1 MNNSLHLAVIFIGG
15 PFLLLWL
22 IERLVTIKGKPVKFT
37 ARKIPYILLIIAAL
51 PIIVLTCAWVSV
63 AQPTIGKFDV
73 VTIGVVIAI
82 VGLLVLTIWEYG
94 AFFVGTL
101 TFVSITLK
109 KRKNR

>member
-1 MNNSLHLAVIFIGG
+1 MNDSLHLAVIFIGG

-22 IERLVTIKGKPVKFT
+22 IERLVMIKGKPVKFT
-37 ARKIPYILLIIAAL
+37 AHKIPHILLTMAAL
-51 PIIVLTCAWVSV
+51 SIIVLTCAWVSV

-73 VTIGVVIAI
+73 VTVGVVIAI

-109 KRKNR
+109 KRRNR